1 MNNIIN
7 IANFKM
13 GNNQPLVLIA
23 GPCQIE
29 SMSHALEM
37 ADFLTSLCKKMSINF
52 IYKSSFD
59 KANRTSANGKR
70 GVGLE
75 KSLEIFK
82 SIKDKYHCPILTDVH
97 HQEQCAIVAPF
108 VDILQIPALLSRQT
122 DLLEAAA
129 LTGKVINVKKGQ
141 FMAPGDMVNVV
152 KKLEH
157 FGNNQVTL
165 TDRGACFGY
174 NNLVSDMRCL
184 PIMAK
189 TGAPVIFDATHSVQ
203 KPSGLGDQ
211 SGGEREFVPVLSR
224 SATAAGIAGLFLETH
239 QDPDNAPSDGSC
251 MLNIKDLEQLLKEVM
266 AIDKIVKS

>member
-7 IANFKM
+7 IANFKI
-13 GNNQPLVLIA
+13 GNNLPLVLIA

-29 SMSHALEM
+29 SKSHALEM
-37 ADFLTSLCKKMSINF
+37 ADFLNSLCKKLSINF

-59 KANRTSANGKR
+59 KANRTSANSKR

-75 KSLEIFK
+75 KSLVIFEEIK
-82 SIKDKYHCPILTDVH
+82 AKYHCPILTDIH
-97 HQEQCAIVAPF
+97 NPEQCDIVASV

-129 LTGKVINVKKGQ
+129 LTGKIINVKKGQ
-141 FMAPGDMVNVV
+141 FMAPADMANVV
-152 KKLEH
+152 KKLEF
-157 FGNNQVTL
+157 FGNKQVTL
-165 TDRGACFGY
+165 TDRGSCFGY
-174 NNLVSDMRCL
+174 NNLVSDMRSL

-211 SGGEREFVPVLSR
+211 SGGEREFVPILSR
-224 SATAAGIAGLFLETH
+224 AATAVGIAGLFLETH

-251 MLNIKDLEQLLKEVM
+251 MLNIKDLQQLLTEII
-266 AIDKIVKS
+266 AIDKIVKN